1 MKKIALT
8 FLMLGLMVAG
18 GCSSAPERQVKKGE
32 LASEINSKQSKKFY
46 ETVGFGAP
54 SENATT
60 KASKKQT
67 SYEAAKASAL
77 NDIAG
82 YIYGVKL
89 ESGMTIQDAIAK
101 DSTINTE
108 VAAFIR
114 GAEIVKREW
123 DVEDGCAVTMRI
135 NPNEFK
141 NHLKNLGVE

>member
-1 MKKIALT
+1 MKKIALA
-8 FLMLGLMVAG
+8 FLILGLTVAG
-18 GCSSAPERQVKKGE
+18 GCSSAPKKQVQKGE

-46 ETVGFGAP
+46 ETIGFGAP

-67 SYEAAKASAL
+67 SYEAAKAAAL
-77 NDIAG
+77 NDIAS

-89 ESGMTIQDAIAK
+89 ESGITVQDAIAK
-101 DSTINTE
+101 DTTINTE

-114 GAEIVKREW
+114 GAEIIKREW
-123 DVEDGCAVTMRI
+123 DAEDGCAVTMRI

-141 NHLKNLGVE
+141 KHLKELGVE